1 MNARNARSAGIQGRC
16 CPLILLLPSDDM
28 TRHIALIEDD
38 PVILDNYADFLAGLG
53 FEVDKYS
60 SKASALSGLTGRPP
74 ELVLLDVSLNGER
87 DAGFAVC
94 ADIRRHTPLLP
105 VIFLSSHDTEI
116 DRISGLRLGADDYIT
131 KDLSL
136 DYLVVRIEALFRRRD
151 AYSTT
156 YAQNA
161 NLDASGKYPV
171 NDIEFDTHRS
181 IAIWRCQPLKLT
193 LTQFWILQELC
204 RAQGR
209 IRSNTDLMR
218 SAKIT
223 VAPNTIAAHVKAIRE
238 AFLRIES
245 SFDRIRTERG
255 RGYRWIPP

>member
-1 MNARNARSAGIQGRC
+1 MR
-16 CPLILLLPSDDM
+16 
-28 TRHIALIEDD
+28 RHIALIEDEL
-38 PVILDNYADFLAGLG
+38 VILDNYADFLAGLG

-60 SKASALSGLTGRPP
+60 SKAGALSGLTDRPP

-105 VIFLSSHDTEI
+105 VIFLSSHNNEI

-131 KDLSL
+131 KDVSL

-156 YAQNA
+156 HVLN
-161 NLDASGKYPV
+161 ASGAAREKSTAA
-171 NDIEFDTHRS
+171 DIEFDTHRS
-181 IAIWRCQPLKLT
+181 IATWRNQPLELT
-193 LTQFWILQELC
+193 LTQFWILQALC
-204 RAQGR
+204 HANGR
-209 IRSNTDLMR
+209 IKSHSELMR

-223 VAPNTIAAHVKAIRE
+223 VAPNTISAHIKAIRE

-245 SFDRIRTERG
+245 GFDRIRTERG
-255 RGYRWIPP
+255 RGYRWIPI

>member
-1 MNARNARSAGIQGRC
+1 MS
-16 CPLILLLPSDDM
+16 
-28 TRHIALIEDD
+28 RHIALIEDD
-38 PVILDNYADFLAGLG
+38 QVILDNYADFLAGLG

-60 SKASALSGLTGRPP
+60 SKAGALNGLASRPP

-87 DAGFAVC
+87 DAGFAIC

-105 VIFLSSHDTEI
+105 VIFLSSHDADV

-131 KDLSL
+131 KDVSL

-156 YAQNA
+156 HAQNA
-161 NLDASGKYPV
+161 NREGPLKGAAA
-171 NDIEFDTHRS
+171 DIEFDTHRS
-181 IAIWRCQPLKLT
+181 IATWRGQSLDLT

-204 RAQGR
+204 LVPGR
-209 IRSNTDLMR
+209 IKSNAELMR
-218 SAKIT
+218 GAKLT
-223 VAPNTIAAHVKAIRE
+223 VAPNTVAAHIKAIRE
-238 AFLRIES
+238 AFLRLES
-245 SFDRIRTERG
+245 GFDRIRTERG